1 MADLDAFY
9 ASLGRRIQDLRN
21 ARGLTQEQ
29 LGSRIVPAVTRASI
43 ANIEAGKQGVL
54 THTLVQ
60 LARALA
66 TTPQD
71 LLPKELSDEDPAL
84 RDRVQNELAKKL
96 SVPAE
101 ASRRLTDKLFAQTDE
116 RRRKHERS
124 TRTSHR

>member
-1 MADLDAFY
+1 MAETDAFY
-9 ASLGRRIQDLRN
+9 ASLGRCIQVLRN

-29 LGSRIVPAVTRASI
+29 LGSRIVPRVTRASI

-54 THTLVQ
+54 AHTLVQ
-60 LARALA
+60 LARVLA

-71 LLPKELSDEDPAL
+71 LLPRETSGEDPEL
-84 RDRVQNELAKKL
+84 RGRVQDELAKKL

-101 ASRRLTDKLFAQTDE
+101 ASRRLTEKLFAQTDE

>member
-1 MADLDAFY
+1 MTDPDAFY
-9 ASLGRRIQDLRN
+9 ASLGRRIQDRRK

-29 LGSRIVPAVTRASI
+29 LGSRITPAVTRASI

-60 LARALA
+60 LASVLS
-66 TTPQD
+66 TTPEE
-71 LLPKELSDEDPAL
+71 LLPKEMSDEDPAL
-84 RDRVQNELAKKL
+84 RNRVQDELARKL

-101 ASRRLTDKLFAQTDE
+101 ASRRLTEKLFAQTDE

>member
-1 MADLDAFY
+1 MADPDAFY
-9 ASLGRRIQDLRN
+9 ASLGRRIQDLRK

-54 THTLVQ
+54 THTLVE
-60 LARALA
+60 LARVLA
-66 TTPQD
+66 TTPQE
-71 LLPKELSDEDPAL
+71 LLPKEMSDEDPAL
-84 RDRVQNELAKKL
+84 RDRVQDELAKKL
-96 SVPAE
+96 CVPKE
-101 ASRRLTDKLFAQTDE
+101 ASRRLTEKLFAQTDE

>member
-1 MADLDAFY
+1 MAESDAFY
-9 ASLGRRIQDLRN
+9 ASLGRRIQDLRK

-60 LARALA
+60 LARALGA
-66 TTPQD
+66 NAQD
-71 LLPKELSDEDPAL
+71 LLPREVADEDPAF
-84 RDRVQNELAKKL
+84 RDRVQHELAKKL
-96 SVPAE
+96 APE
-101 ASRRLTDKLFAQTDE
+101 ASRRLTERLFARGE
-116 RRRKHERS
+116 GRRRVHERS

>member
-1 MADLDAFY
+1 MADPDVFY
-9 ASLGRRIQDLRN
+9 TSLGRRIQDLRQ

-29 LGSRIVPAVTRASI
+29 LGSLIVPAVTRASI

-54 THTLVQ
+54 TYTLVQ

-71 LLPKELSDEDPAL
+71 LLPKELSNEDPAL
-84 RDRVQNELAKKL
+84 RDRVQNELAKIL

-101 ASRRLTDKLFAQTDE
+101 ASRRLTEKLFAQTDE
-116 RRRKHERS
+116 SRRKHERS

>member
-1 MADLDAFY
+1 MADSDAFY
-9 ASLGRRIQDLRN
+9 TSLGRRIQDLRK
-21 ARGLTQEQ
+21 ALGLTQEQ

-71 LLPKELSDEDPAL
+71 LLPKDSIEEDPAL
-84 RDRVQNELAKKL
+84 RDRVQDELARKL
-96 SVPAE
+96 SVPADK
-101 ASRRLTDKLFAQTDE
+101 SRRLTEKLFAQTDE
-116 RRRKHERS
+116 RRRMHERS

>member
-1 MADLDAFY
+1 MTDSDAFY
-9 ASLGRRIQDLRN
+9 ASLGRRVQDLRK

-29 LGSRIVPAVTRASI
+29 LGSLIVPSVTRASI

-54 THTLVQ
+54 TYTLVQ
-60 LARALA
+60 LSRALA
-66 TTPQD
+66 TTPQE
-71 LLPKELSDEDPAL
+71 LLPREVRDEDPAL
-84 RDRVQNELAKKL
+84 RDRVQHELAKRL

-101 ASRRLTDKLFAQTDE
+101 TSRRLTEKLFAQTDE

>member
-1 MADLDAFY
+1 MADTDAFY
-9 ASLGRRIQDLRN
+9 ASLGRRIQDLRK

-96 SVPAE
+96 SVPEE
-101 ASRRLTDKLFAQTDE
+101 ASRRLTEKLFAQTDE

>member
-1 MADLDAFY
+1 MADPDAFY
-9 ASLGRRIQDLRN
+9 ASLGRRIQDLRK
-21 ARGLTQEQ
+21 AHGLTQEQ
-29 LGSRIVPAVTRASI
+29 LGSRIVPTVTRASI

-60 LARALA
+60 LALALA

-71 LLPKELSDEDPAL
+71 LLPRELGDEDPSL
-84 RDRVQNELAKKL
+84 RDRVQTELAKKL

-101 ASRRLTDKLFAQTDE
+101 KSRRLTEKLFAQTDE
-116 RRRKHERS
+116 RRRMHERS